1 MSASKFKKGTLA
13 AIVGVSAALVLFTNT
28 PQEESGRKVSVKLAA
43 DGTPDIKHVSGPQ
56 YLRTYLDI
64 AGVATACD
72 GITRDVKRGQVY
84 TQAECAR
91 LLDRELTIHAQGV
104 MDCSPALQQSGRDWQ
119 RIAAVDHGYQFGVTG
134 WCTSKARRLIEQGHI
149 AEGCADLLRW
159 NKAGG
164 RFSNGVQR
172 RSYRRMEYC
181 RTGLPG
187 FPATTLQARLKPW
200 L

>member
-1 MSASKFKKGTLA
+1 MSKLKKGSLA
-13 AIVGVSAALVLFTNT
+13 AIVGVLAATVLYTTT
-28 PQEESGRKVSVKLAA
+28 PHEESGRTVTVTLSA
-43 DGTPDIKHVSGPQ
+43 DGTPDIRHVSGPQ

-64 AGVATACD
+64 VAVPTACD
-72 GITRDVKRGQVY
+72 GITRDVKRGQVF

-91 LLDRELTIHAQGV
+91 LLDRELTIHAKGV
-104 MDCSPALQQSGRDWQ
+104 MDCSPALHKPGRDWQ
-119 RIAAVDHGYQFGVTG
+119 RIAAVNHGYQFGVAG
-134 WCTSKARRLIEQGHI
+134 WCNSTARKLIEQGHI
-149 AEGCADLLRW
+149 AEGCADLARW

-187 FPATTLQARLKPW
+187 FPAETLQARLKPW
-200 L
+200 K